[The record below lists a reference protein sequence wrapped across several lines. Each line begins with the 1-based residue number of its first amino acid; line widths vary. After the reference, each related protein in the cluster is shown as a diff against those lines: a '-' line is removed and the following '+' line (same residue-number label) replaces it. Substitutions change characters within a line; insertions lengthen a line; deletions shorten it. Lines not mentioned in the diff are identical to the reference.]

1 MTRSEARLFRIAND
15 VPDGAFPAV
24 WVPMQYGSLGA
35 VPVLAAAALTRHRP
49 RLALA
54 LGTAGTAAWLL
65 AKVAKPLVDRG
76 RPESLLANAR
86 LRGKEEGDL
95 GFPSGHAAVSAA
107 LTTASWAYISGR
119 ERVLA
124 VALAGFVPTARL
136 YVGAHLPLD
145 AVGGSA
151 LGLAVGSAVNLA
163 GDYLCTFRNN

>member
-1 MTRSEARLFRIAND
+1 
-15 VPDGAFPAV
+15 
-24 WVPMQYGSLGA
+24 
-35 VPVLAAAALTRHRP
+35 
-49 RLALA
+49 
-54 LGTAGTAAWLL
+54 
-65 AKVAKPLVDRG
+65 
-76 RPESLLANAR
+76 LLANAR

-145 AVGGSA
+145 ALGGSA

-163 GDYLCTFRNN
+163 GDYLCTFRNH